1 MERNKI
7 RDSRD
12 YYRARYGIN
21 KKERKEKRGKGKEG
35 RIRENCE
42 KSEKKK

>member
-21 KKERKEKRGKGKEG
+21 KKGKEKGEKERGRG
-35 RIRENCE
+35 IRENCE